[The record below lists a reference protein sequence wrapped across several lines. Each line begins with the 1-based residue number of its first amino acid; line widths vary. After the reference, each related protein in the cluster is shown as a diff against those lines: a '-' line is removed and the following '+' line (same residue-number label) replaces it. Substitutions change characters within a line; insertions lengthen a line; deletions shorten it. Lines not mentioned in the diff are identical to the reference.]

1 MKISELPALPLA
13 GVIVLSCG
21 GAVERELPQ
30 NGPHYDEGAA
40 GDSSGVG
47 YDGGAAAGAGA
58 TNDSG
63 GESVTAAPSCKRSC
77 VITEDCAGRL
87 ESRNADNW
95 ICADEICVFLGCR
108 SDDECVADWGADMR
122 CASRAS
128 GGVPDCLSPCATAA
142 DCDHR
147 TDPRF
152 YECRDSLCHFMG
164 CASDAQCESIYPG
177 SVCDKAASPPYCAP
191 KCENSSECRRPSS
204 RGGPILV
211 MHYEQGECVDSVCVY
226 PDCSDSEEC
235 GPGSV
240 CR

>member
-1 MKISELPALPLA
+1 MKTSELSGLLVASA
-13 GVIVLSCG
+13 IVVSCG

-30 NGPHYDEGAA
+30 DGAHHDEGAA
-40 GDSSGVG
+40 GNSSGASGNESDV
-47 YDGGAAAGAGA
+47 AGAG
-58 TNDSG
+58 TTDNSPD
-63 GESVTAAPSCKRSC
+63 ESAPAAPSCKRSC
-77 VITEDCAGRL
+77 VNPEDCAGRL

-95 ICADEICVFLGCR
+95 MCADDVCVFLGCR
-108 SDDECVADWGADMR
+108 TDDECVADWGAGMR
-122 CASRAS
+122 CESRIS

-142 DCDHR
+142 ECDHR

-177 SVCDKAASPPYCAP
+177 SVCDETASPPHCAP
-191 KCENSSECRRPSS
+191 KCENSSECSRPSG

-211 MHYEQGECVDSVCVY
+211 MDYEQGECVDSVCVY
-226 PDCSDSEEC
+226 PNCSDSEEC